1 VGREIRGF
9 PRVLTACYKSFGA
22 PLTSIL
28 KDVTVAAHL
37 SADQRK
43 NMIPNASLCSRF
55 AGQLKFLAT
64 KATAGWARVALFLG
78 AAGGLFLA
86 AAANA
91 QTLPPPQNV
100 IALSA
105 SASLEV
111 NKDWLTVVFS
121 TTRDGPDAAGVQA
134 QLRTALEAA
143 VAEAKKITKPEQVE
157 LQTGAFSLFP
167 RYAPPSQKQQSS
179 GQPGAINGWQ
189 GTTELVVEGRDMQAI
204 AQLTARIQT
213 LSIARVAT
221 SLSRQARQ
229 KVEGEITAQAIE
241 RFRARADAVTK
252 QFGFGSWTVREVA
265 VNAESPGTPQF
276 QAMAMR
282 ARINEGADQA
292 LPVEAG
298 KTTVTANVSGSV
310 QMK

>member
-1 VGREIRGF
+1 
-9 PRVLTACYKSFGA
+9 
-22 PLTSIL
+22 
-28 KDVTVAAHL
+28 
-37 SADQRK
+37 
-43 NMIPNASLCSRF
+43 
-55 AGQLKFLAT
+55 
-64 KATAGWARVALFLG
+64 
-78 AAGGLFLA
+78 
-86 AAANA
+86 
-91 QTLPPPQNV
+91 
-100 IALSA
+100 
-105 SASLEV
+105 
-111 NKDWLTVVFS
+111 
-121 TTRDGPDAAGVQA
+121 VQA

-143 VAEAKKITKPEQVE
+143 VAEAKKIAKPEQVE

-167 RYAPPSQKQQSS
+167 RYAPPNPKQQST

-204 AQLTARIQT
+204 AQLTGRIQT

-229 KVEGEITAQAIE
+229 KVEGEITAQAID

-252 QFGFGSWTVREVA
+252 QFGFANWTVREVT

-282 ARINEGADQA
+282 ARVSEGADQA
-292 LPVEAG
+292 LPMEAG
-298 KTTVTANVSGSV
+298 KATVTANVSGSV

>member
-9 PRVLTACYKSFGA
+9 PQVLTACYKSFGT
-22 PLTSIL
+22 PLTLIL

-43 NMIPNASLCSRF
+43 NMIPNARLCSRF
-55 AGQLKFLAT
+55 AVRLRFLAT
-64 KATAGWARVALFLG
+64 AAAYSCAAVALFLG
-78 AAGGLFLA
+78 AASGLFWA
-86 AAANA
+86 PIASA

-100 IALSA
+100 ITLSA
-105 SASLEV
+105 SASLEA

-143 VAEAKKITKPEQVE
+143 VAEAKKIAKPEQVE
-157 LQTGAFSLFP
+157 VQTGAFSLFP
-167 RYAPPSQKQQSS
+167 RYAPPNQKQQST

-204 AQLTARIQT
+204 AQLTGRIQS

-229 KVEGEITAQAIE
+229 KLEGEITAQAID

-252 QFGFGSWTVREVA
+252 QFGFGSWAVREVA

-282 ARINEGADQA
+282 ANVSSGDQA
-292 LPVEAG
+292 LPIEAG
-298 KTTVTANVSGSV
+298 KATVTANVSGSV